1 MNLKFALIFVL
12 SELVCWGL
20 GGTRLVAE
28 DRLPVKDKP
37 VNVLVLMTDDFSRHC
52 VTATGGQQSRT
63 PHIDALAKRGTVMNN
78 TVHQGGF
85 SGAICTCSRAMLL
98 TGRALWSVTPNELS
112 YKGPAQLST
121 ADTLLPE
128 QFRNQ
133 GWDTFATGK
142 WHNGNDAL
150 LRGFDHAEA
159 VTGGMLPFNIFG
171 IEEAQGITRLRLE

>member
-98 TGRALWSVTPNELS
+98 TGRALWSCYTERTELQGAS
-112 YKGPAQLST
+112 ST
-121 ADTLLPE
+121 QYSRHSASRAISKP
-128 QFRNQ
+128 
-133 GWDTFATGK
+133 
-142 WHNGNDAL
+142 
-150 LRGFDHAEA
+150 
-159 VTGGMLPFNIFG
+159 
-171 IEEAQGITRLRLE
+171 RLGYICDRQMA

>member
-1 MNLKFALIFVL
+1 
-12 SELVCWGL
+12 
-20 GGTRLVAE
+20 
-28 DRLPVKDKP
+28 
-37 VNVLVLMTDDFSRHC
+37 
-52 VTATGGQQSRT
+52 
-63 PHIDALAKRGTVMNN
+63 
-78 TVHQGGF
+78 
-85 SGAICTCSRAMLL
+85 MLL

-128 QFRNQ
+128 QFRNE

-159 VTGGMLPFNIFG
+159 VTGGMLPFNLRDRG
-171 IEEAQGITRLRLE
+171 GARDNAIEIGMMDPSGVRINSDGKIEKHQSKGWSTDVFFSVVVSLLDQTWERKKTLMV